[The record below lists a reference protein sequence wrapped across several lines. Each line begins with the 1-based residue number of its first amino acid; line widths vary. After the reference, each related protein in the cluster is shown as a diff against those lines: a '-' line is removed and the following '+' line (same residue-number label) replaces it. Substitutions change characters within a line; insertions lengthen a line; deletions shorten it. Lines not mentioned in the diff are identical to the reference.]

1 MVPETAGGCVQPG
14 PAQRPSPKLC
24 LRSHCWREGRQSA
37 LTVHHLVS
45 RCEKSELLLHAKGS
59 QFTVGGGGGCT
70 PAGLAQLPVA
80 CCGKW
85 AVWPLW
91 RLRSQSRVHIPYLLL
106 SAGVQP
112 SPSACRP
119 EGSTHSPWSR
129 SPITTFL
136 PLHCK
141 TMLGVLEVL
150 TLVQASA
157 DTCKIN
163 VKLCFYSSA
172 SWSFQECLAQH
183 GC

>member
-85 AVWPLW
+85 AVCGLSGGSDP
-91 RLRSQSRVHIPYLLL
+91 SRGFTSHTCCSVLAFSPPRVR
-106 SAGVQP
+106 AGQRAPPTVPGHRAP
-112 SPSACRP
+112 SLPSCLC
-119 EGSTHSPWSR
+119 T
-129 SPITTFL
+129 
-136 PLHCK
+136 
-141 TMLGVLEVL
+141 
-150 TLVQASA
+150 
-157 DTCKIN
+157 
-163 VKLCFYSSA
+163 VKPCWEF
-172 SWSFQECLAQH
+172 
-183 GC
+183 